1 MSLHPLFALKQTSM
15 KRTLAAAIAAAAL
28 VTAANASAQTL
39 RFAHVDPDDWTTSK
53 KGAAG
58 QVFKNL
64 VEAETDLTVEPHPAG
79 SLGEKPS

>member
-1 MSLHPLFALKQTSM
+1 MSLIS
-15 KRTLAAAIAAAAL
+15 KRTLTAAL
-28 VTAANASAQTL
+28 ATATLVAAANASAQTL

-64 VEAETDLTVEPHPAG
+64 VEAETDLTVELYPLAPSAV
-79 SLGEKPS
+79 KPS